1 MVSKFDSLD
10 GLSTRA
16 NAVLSSLLER
26 GHEVHAF
33 TRSKNVAFL
42 PPERIHRFGG
52 LGINVHFSIDAI
64 DAPKTIAKECNRH
77 GIEVLDVQMNSGTTD
92 LVLPFFKANLPP
104 MVVTYHLAYSD
115 AESSM
120 SALFNTLGKVSVYSS
135 RRYDAII
142 LVHPFQ
148 KRMFL
153 PNGVPEEKL
162 NVIVNG
168 VDTGL
173 FKPREHE
180 KDHDIIDFI
189 YVGRLSYDKGVH
201 ILIQAF
207 REYHKENS
215 RSRLTL
221 IGGGMLSSML
231 TSQDSESIRW
241 LGNVDHSLVHK
252 YLQKADIFVVPMS
265 IGPLTA
271 SISVLEAM
279 SCGLPLIT
287 TNVADANRIL
297 STEEGILVKPE
308 SVPAVVDA
316 MRTMAKNEKMR
327 DSMGRQCRERILRD
341 YSWNRQ
347 IGLIEAVYRQII
359 SQ

>member
-52 LGINVHFSIDAI
+52 VGINVHFSIDAI

-92 LVLPFFKANLPP
+92 FLLPLFKANLPP

-115 AESSM
+115 AESWM
-120 SALFNTLGKVSVYSS
+120 KTLFNTIGRISLFAG

-148 KRMFL
+148 KRMFI
-153 PNGVPEEKL
+153 PNGVPDEKL

-168 VDTGL
+168 VDTNL
-173 FKPREHE
+173 FKPLGH
-180 KDHDIIDFI
+180 KKNDDIIDFI

-207 REYHKENS
+207 RAYHKENS
-215 RSRLTL
+215 RSRLT
-221 IGGGMLSSML
+221 IVGDGMLKSML

-241 LGNVDHSLVHK
+241 LGNLDHSLVPQ
-252 YLQKADIFVVPMS
+252 YLQNADIFVVPMS

-287 TNVADANRIL
+287 TNVADADRIL
-297 STEEGILVKPE
+297 SPEEGILVKPE
-308 SVPAVVDA
+308 SVSAVVDA
-316 MRTMAKNEKMR
+316 MRLMAKDEHMR
-327 DSMGRQCRERILRD
+327 TSMGRQCRERILRE
-341 YSWNRQ
+341 YSWKRQ
-347 IGLIEAVYRQII
+347 IGLIEGVYTQVIN
-359 SQ
+359 Q